1 MFTPEIIFED
11 NQILVSLKPPG
22 ILSQPSS
29 LEVSDMLTALKEY
42 LKIRH
47 DKPGNVFLG
56 LVHRLDLNVGG
67 VMVFAKTSKAAAR
80 LSASIRNKEFKKTY
94 LAVVEG
100 ELTSG
105 SSGEFVDYLKKDVN
119 QMKALVTE
127 DGGKL
132 ASLSYRSIMVG
143 NSIGSA
149 STLVEIDLHTGRFH
163 QIRFQFASRG
173 HPVLN
178 DIKYGARMLLEE
190 DIIALW
196 AYKLAFVH
204 PVSKDWLTFQVDPKN
219 PLFAAFSGAIKQIK

>member
-119 QMKALVTE
+119 QMKALVTQ

-204 PVSKDWLTFQVDPKN
+204 PVSKDWLTFQADPKN

>member
-119 QMKALVTE
+119 QMKALVTQ

-132 ASLSYRSIMVG
+132 ASLSYRSIMVE
-143 NSIGSA
+143 NSIGRA

-163 QIRFQFASRG
+163 QIRSQFASRG

-196 AYKLAFVH
+196 AYKLAFVY
-204 PVSKDWLTFQVDPKN
+204 PVSKDWLTFQADPKN